1 MKGKSLMLPI
11 LLPLLSIIGV
21 VSWAVGLGVVFI
33 VLNETSLGVNGVIIL
48 GLVLIIVVPVIAWLV
63 LSVTDKSKKE
73 SS

>member
-1 MKGKSLMLPI
+1 MKGRSLMLPL

-21 VSWAVGLGVVFI
+21 VSWAVGLGVLFI
-33 VLNETSLGVNGVIIL
+33 VLNETSLGVNGAIIG

>member
-63 LSVTDKSKKE
+63 LNVTDKSKKE

>member
-1 MKGKSLMLPI
+1 MKGRSLMLPL

-21 VSWAVGLGVVFI
+21 VSWAVGLGVLFI
-33 VLNETSLGVNGVIIL
+33 VLNETSLGVNGAIIG

-63 LSVTDKSKKE
+63 LSVTDKRKKE

>member
-21 VSWAVGLGVVFI
+21 VSWAVGLGVLFI
-33 VLNETSLGVNGVIIL
+33 VLNETTLGVNGAIIG

>member
-63 LSVTDKSKKE
+63 LSVTDKSKK
-73 SS
+73 

>member
-21 VSWAVGLGVVFI
+21 VSWAVGLGVLFI

-63 LSVTDKSKKE
+63 LNVTDKSKKE